1 MIIEKTMSDGWLS
14 NTWLVADMF
23 GGHAV
28 LIDSGG
34 PTEPI
39 MEKVEELRLTVSH
52 VLCTHHHIDHVSH
65 NEV

>member
-39 MEKVEELRLTVSH
+39 MKKSRKVAKTR
-52 VLCTHHHIDHVSH
+52 
-65 NEV
+65 